1 MYLIQSIRSVAN
13 VFAILVLMLCI
24 SAAAHAADKQSSDKK
39 LIHYGWDTMNEQQ
52 LEQAVG
58 KLQHLP
64 FDGLS
69 IRNRTYINTFY
80 NRGGLDDA
88 SIEAAVAATSRIKW
102 GKFTDNFVNMFA
114 GAHSQWFN
122 DAAWAEDGHIIR
134 NVRTLARMAKAGKCR
149 GIIFDPEFITHEQE
163 RKAGPW
169 NYEHQELHTRKSF
182 DEYRAMVRRRAVQII
197 DTIEAELPNPTFL
210 SLFWGQYG
218 FRDLAMDTDPKLI
231 KEVLGG
237 EEYGLLHDFFLG
249 LLEGA
254 DPGTKI
260 VDGNEPSYYANSAER
275 FQEQNAFVHETMLNL
290 VPAELHDK
298 YRAQVSIGHAI
309 YVDVHSN
316 TRESHYI
323 STYLTRPERALGMER
338 IVYLALKHSDRY
350 VWFYAQKPCYL
361 LGNLVDP
368 LMIPAIEQARHKVAT
383 GAPLGIDWDPIER
396 RAGKAY
402 NRAKNVDLVPL
413 TAKVARTTSAPRL
426 DGKLAEPFWESATRL
441 GPFTKF
447 MTGPHPLTAAAKAW
461 MAYDDTNL
469 YLAFHTDIHD
479 KRTKLEGPELG
490 RDNEQRGNGDYLEVG
505 IAADEAAA
513 AYYHIRLNCH
523 NNHRWD
529 SLTPAS
535 VWPNEI
541 SGKDDS
547 WTGDYRT
554 ATYEDPG
561 VKFWTAELVIPWT
574 AIGRSAPQSGDEIK
588 GNLVVRTDR
597 PVDHG
602 SYQLMSWSPMRRA
615 RLIEARTLGTW
626 KFE

>member
-1 MYLIQSIRSVAN
+1 MHRHLVAAFGLLIIWAVSVPA
-13 VFAILVLMLCI
+13 V
-24 SAAAHAADKQSSDKK
+24 HGQEKK
-39 LIHYGWDTMNEQQ
+39 LIHYGWDTMDERQ

-58 KLQHLP
+58 RLQHLP

-69 IRNRTYINTFY
+69 VRNRTYIHTFH
-80 NRGGLDDA
+80 NRAGLDEK
-88 SIEAAVAATSRIKW
+88 SVGAAVAAMSRIEW

-122 DAAWAEDGHIIR
+122 DEAWADDGHIIR
-134 NVRTLARMAKAGKCR
+134 NVRTLARMARAGRCR
-149 GIIFDPEFITHEQE
+149 GIIFDPEFITFAQQ
-163 RKAGPW
+163 RRAGPW
-169 NYEHQELHTRKSF
+169 NYEHQALHTSRSF
-182 DEYRAMVRRRAVQII
+182 DEYRVMVRRRAVQII
-197 DTIEAELPNPTFL
+197 DAIEAELPNPTFL
-210 SLFWGQYG
+210 TLFWGQYG
-218 FRDLAMDTDPKLI
+218 FRDLAMDTDPKLV

-254 DPGTKI
+254 DEGTKI
-260 VDGNEPSYYANSAER
+260 VDGNEPSYYANSAEA
-275 FQEQNAFVHETMLNL
+275 FQEANEFTHEKMLNL

-323 STYLTRPERALGMER
+323 STYLTREERALKMER
-338 IVYLALKHSDRY
+338 IVYLALQHSDRY
-350 VWFYAQKPCYL
+350 VWFYAQKPRYMY
-361 LGNLVDP
+361 GNLVDP
-368 LMIPAIEQARHKVAT
+368 LMIPAIDRARRKVAT
-383 GAPLGIDWDPIER
+383 GAPLDIDWEPIER

-402 NRAKNVDLVPL
+402 NRVKNADIVPL
-413 TAKVARTTSAPRL
+413 EAKVVRATSAPKL
-426 DGKLAEPFWESATRL
+426 DGKLDEPFWAGATEL

-447 MTGPHPLTAAAKAW
+447 MIGPHPLTAAAKAW

-469 YLAFHTDIHD
+469 YLAFRTDIHD

-505 IAADEAAA
+505 VAADEDAS
-513 AYYHIRLNCH
+513 AYYHIRLSCH
-523 NNHRWD
+523 NDRWD

-547 WTGDYRT
+547 WTGDCQT

-574 AIGRSAPQSGDEIK
+574 AIQRTAPRSGDEIK
-588 GNLVVRTDR
+588 GNLIVRTDR
-597 PVDHG
+597 PQDHG

-615 RLIEARTLGTW
+615 RLIETKTLGTW

>member
-1 MYLIQSIRSVAN
+1 MHRHLAEG
-13 VFAILVLMLCI
+13 LCI
-24 SAAAHAADKQSSDKK
+24 LISSVVLTGAVHGQDKK
-39 LIHYGWDTMNEQQ
+39 LIHYGWDAMNEQQ

-58 KLQHLP
+58 RLQHLP

-69 IRNRTYINTFY
+69 VRNRTYINTFH
-80 NRGGLDDA
+80 NRAGLDDK
-88 SIEAAVAATSRIKW
+88 SVEAAVGTMSRIKW
-102 GKFTDNFVNMFA
+102 GRFTDNFVNMFA

-122 DAAWAEDGHIIR
+122 DAAWAEDGHIIG

-149 GIIFDPEFITHEQE
+149 GIIFDPEFITYEQE
-163 RKAGPW
+163 RQAGPW

-197 DTIEAELPNPTFL
+197 DTIESELPNPVFL
-210 SLFWGQYG
+210 TLFWGQYG

-275 FQEQNAFVHETMLNL
+275 FGEHNAFVHETMLNL
-290 VPAELHDK
+290 VPADLHDK

-350 VWFYAQKPCYL
+350 VWFYAQKPRYL
-361 LGNLVDP
+361 HGDLVDP
-368 LMIPAIEQARHKVAT
+368 LMIPAIERGKHKVAT
-383 GAPLGIDWDPIER
+383 GAPLGIDWEPIER

-402 NRAKNVDLVPL
+402 NRVKNGDIVPL
-413 TAKVARTTSAPRL
+413 TATVARTTTAPKL
-426 DGKLAEPFWESATRL
+426 DGKLDEPFWKSATQV

-479 KRTKLEGPELG
+479 KRARLEGPELA

-505 IAADEAAA
+505 IAVDEAAS
-513 AYYHIRLNCH
+513 AYYHIRLSCH
-523 NNHRWD
+523 NDRWD
-529 SLTPAS
+529 ALTPAS